1 MRFWP
6 FWSQRE
12 AHPLTFYLREQKR
25 GRRERYKCGSN
36 ERDGKTKA
44 KGGGRDLVGHLVVMV
59 GLKQTQCKNSNAFYE
74 V

>member
-36 ERDGKTKA
+36 ERDGKTKV
-44 KGGGRDLVGHLVVMV
+44 KGGGRDLVGASC
-59 GLKQTQCKNSNAFYE
+59 GNGGPKTNSMHEFKCFL
-74 V
+74 

>member
-36 ERDGKTKA
+36 ERDGKIKA
-44 KGGGRDLVGHLVVMV
+44 KGGGRDIVGASC
-59 GLKQTQCKNSNAFYE
+59 GNGGPKTNSMQEFKCFL
-74 V
+74 